1 MLAFSAI
8 VASGAFLIINGL
20 IVFYQGILS
29 DLIFRPL
36 WVFLCSLMPI
46 LVFEKGA
53 ADSTNQ
59 DSRRNNIHFKRVI
72 MSSLLVALS
81 LFAVSNIIYSRYHIL
96 ASEVYVH
103 ESITVKMLASLKKL
117 ILTSDVLHSQVLIID
132 TPKYPSYEITRA
144 LILLT
149 NKTYNV
155 IIYLDP
161 EISNYYYSYLNGIL
175 KSRGLLGDA
184 NVMITSELC
193 DFLKSGKVFNDEK
206 FM

>member
-1 MLAFSAI
+1 
-8 VASGAFLIINGL
+8 
-20 IVFYQGILS
+20 
-29 DLIFRPL
+29 
-36 WVFLCSLMPI
+36 
-46 LVFEKGA
+46 
-53 ADSTNQ
+53 
-59 DSRRNNIHFKRVI
+59 
-72 MSSLLVALS
+72 VALS